1 MNFRVEL
8 DIFRGPLDL
17 LLYLVRKHELQA
29 VDLQLSVIT
38 DQYLLHLEVLEQLD
52 INDVGDFLEIASW
65 LIEMKSRM
73 LLPDADQVE
82 ETGEPLEDP
91 GQRLVE
97 QLLQY
102 KQYRDAASILEE
114 RGRSWSQ
121 CFARLANDLPSRE
134 VDPASQPI
142 QELELW
148 DLVSA
153 LGRVMRASERTQPT
167 NIVYDDTPIQVHM
180 RNIHQKLC
188 DDGQVAFTDMFQP
201 HMSKSSLIGVFLAV
215 LELVRHH
222 CVWVEQEEV
231 GGEIY
236 LKPGESFQTELAL
249 DDVDEYEG
257 ATAAAK
263 PR

>member
-73 LLPDADQVE
+73 LLPDMEPAE
-82 ETGEPLEDP
+82 EAGEPLEEP

-121 CFARLANDLPSRE
+121 CFARLANDLPTRE

-180 RNIHQKLC
+180 RNIHHKLC
-188 DDGQVAFTDMFQP
+188 EDGQVAFTDMFQP

-222 CVWVEQEEV
+222 CVWVEQEDV

-257 ATAAAK
+257 AAAK